1 MADAAAERLWA
12 EMGKQIKKDPIGSHE
27 LVDYL
32 NTSSDFDFELRT
44 LKMLRQYG
52 LQCSHSG
59 HYEDPVTKK
68 SRQFDLRAIKTSS
81 TQAYTN
87 RIRLAVECKNIG
99 DNFPVLVLC
108 TPRHDSESFHDVVVV
123 TDPKLSSGDIPAFHS
138 RARAYRMRLEHSIYK
153 PGSMVGKSTV
163 QVGRS
168 IDGGFTS
175 NDSEVFEKW
184 SQCLSSATDLV
195 DDIYWDGKNEKNARF
210 LSTVIPIVVIPDG
223 RLWVVEYSDDG
234 NRCSD
239 PIQSDRCP
247 CFVGKEYEV
256 GNKMA
261 STWMSISHI
270 EIMTFSGL
278 ESFVSAQLCSD
289 MGPSAFFPIEG
300 IVEAM
305 HSKFKD
311 AETT

>member
-1 MADAAAERLWA
+1 
-12 EMGKQIKKDPIGSHE
+12 MGKQIRKDPIRATDLME
-27 LVDYL
+27 FLV
-32 NTSSDFDFELRT
+32 TASDFDFELRV
-44 LKMLRQYG
+44 LRMLRQHG
-52 LQCSHSG
+52 LECRHGG
-59 HYEDPVTKK
+59 HYEDPITKK
-68 SRQFDLRAIKTSS
+68 SRQFDLRAMKTSS
-81 TQAYTN
+81 ARAYTN

-123 TDPKLSSGDIPAFHS
+123 TDPKLSSGDISAFHS
-138 RARAYRMRLEHSIYK
+138 RAGAYRMRSQHSIYK
-153 PGSMVGKSTV
+153 VGNMVGKSTV

-195 DDIYWDGKNEKNARF
+195 DEMYWDGKNEKNAHF
-210 LSTVIPIVVIPDG
+210 ISTVIPIVVIPDG
-223 RLWVVEYSDDG
+223 RLWVVEYASDG

-278 ESFVSAQLCSD
+278 DSFVSAQLCSD
-289 MGPSAFFPIEG
+289 MGLSAFFPLEG

-305 HSKFKD
+305 QSKFRD
-311 AETT
+311 TETT